1 MKTANKNILGVSSLV
16 LGILIFSLQ
25 DISVKWIGGSYP
37 VMEIVIFRTLVA
49 LPFTLLFF
57 RYEGNRGLPTTKRH
71 KLQYVRGLFLFL
83 SFTTYFMG
91 LAALPLAEVSAI
103 RNSAPLM
110 IALLSVVLLGETVG
124 PRRWFA
130 LFVGF
135 MGVLLIVRP
144 GTATFNMGSVFVLI
158 ATIFYAL
165 NVMLTRKL
173 QTTDS
178 SATMAYFSTFVY
190 LLAAFI
196 IAPLTLL
203 VGELPSAHPS
213 VAFLF
218 RAWAMPT
225 PLDLSIMAGLG
236 LVWAA
241 GMYFMARAYSLAL
254 ASVAAPFEYAAL
266 PISVMWGFILWH
278 EVPTLVTWIGA
289 FLTLASGAYILYR
302 DQKERAEQGLISTEK
317 VINISNY
324 KKAEL

>member
-1 MKTANKNILGVSSLV
+1 MKSTNKNIIGVGSLV

-37 VMEIVIFRTLVA
+37 VMEIVIFRTFVA
-49 LPFTLLFF
+49 LPFTLLFY
-57 RYEGNRGLPTTKRH
+57 RYEGSRGLPSTKRH
-71 KLQYVRGLFLFL
+71 KLEYIRGLFLFL

-91 LAALPLAEVSAI
+91 LAALPLAEVSSI

-110 IALLSVVLLGETVG
+110 IALLSVLLLGEKVG

-130 LFVGF
+130 LIVGF
-135 MGVLLIVRP
+135 VGVLLIVRP
-144 GTATFNMGSVFVLI
+144 GSASFNMGSIFILI

-178 SATMAYFSTFVY
+178 SATMAYYSTFVY

-196 IAPLTLL
+196 LAPLTII
-203 VGELPSAHPS
+203 VGELPDAHPS

-218 RAWAMPT
+218 RAWATPT
-225 PLDLSIMAGLG
+225 LLDLSIMAGLG

-241 GMYFMARAYSLAL
+241 GMYFMAQAYSLAL
-254 ASVAAPFEYAAL
+254 ASIAAPFEYAAL
-266 PISVMWGFILWH
+266 PISVMWGFVLWH
-278 EVPTLVTWIGA
+278 EVPPFTTWIGA

-302 DQKERAEQGLISTEK
+302 DQKERSEQGAKKMEK
-317 VINISNY
+317 EINMSI
-324 KKAEL
+324 AD